1 MKTTNMKFNTLSTV
15 QKKTYD
21 FIKKFI
27 SENGYAPSLKDIAN
41 HINVK
46 SISTA
51 FFHLERLAEKGF
63 IVKGENGSIE
73 LINQNNNESSESSM
87 SLTTNYLENCQVP
100 LVGII
105 AAGVPIEAIENTNT
119 MITIPPSM
127 IDGKGEVFCL
137 EVQGNSMIDAH
148 ICDEDIVVVKKQDYA
163 ENGQIVVALLDD
175 GSATLKTYK
184 KLKNGQVMLIPANK
198 DFVPITLD
206 SVKVQGKVIGI
217 IREMH

>member
-87 SLTTNYLENCQVP
+87 SLTNYLENCQVP

-127 IDGKGEVFCL
+127 IDGNGEVFCL

>member
-1 MKTTNMKFNTLSTV
+1 
-15 QKKTYD
+15 
-21 FIKKFI
+21 
-27 SENGYAPSLKDIAN
+27 
-41 HINVK
+41 
-46 SISTA
+46 
-51 FFHLERLAEKGF
+51 
-63 IVKGENGSIE
+63 
-73 LINQNNNESSESSM
+73 
-87 SLTTNYLENCQVP
+87 
-100 LVGII
+100 
-105 AAGVPIEAIENTNT
+105 
-119 MITIPPSM
+119 
-127 IDGKGEVFCL
+127 
-137 EVQGNSMIDAH
+137 MIDAH

>member
-87 SLTTNYLENCQVP
+87 SFTNYLENCQVP

-148 ICDEDIVVVKKQDYA
+148 ICDEDIVVVKKQNYA

>member
-73 LINQNNNESSESSM
+73 LINQNNDESSESSM
-87 SLTTNYLENCQVP
+87 SLTNYLENCQVP

>member
-1 MKTTNMKFNTLSTV
+1 MAKTNLKVNTLSTV

-21 FIKKFI
+21 FIKEFI
-27 SENGYAPSLKDIAN
+27 SQYGYAPSLKDIAK
-41 HINVK
+41 HIGVK

-63 IVKGENGSIE
+63 IIKGENGAIE
-73 LINQNNNESSESSM
+73 LPNVEIQNEIIGSA
-87 SLTTNYLENCQVP
+87 CQVP

-105 AAGVPIEAIENTNT
+105 AAGIPIEAIENTNT
-119 MITIPPSM
+119 MIEIPPSM

-148 ICDEDIVVVKKQDYA
+148 ICDEDIVVVKKQDHA

-206 SVKVQGKVIGI
+206 NVKIQGKVIGI

>member
-46 SISTA
+46 SISAA

-87 SLTTNYLENCQVP
+87 SLTNYLENCQVQ

>member
-87 SLTTNYLENCQVP
+87 SLTNYLENCQVP

-198 DFVPITLD
+198 DFVPIILD

>member
-1 MKTTNMKFNTLSTV
+1 MKTTNMKFNTLTTV

-87 SLTTNYLENCQVP
+87 SFTNYLENCQVP

>member
-87 SLTTNYLENCQVP
+87 SFTNYLENCQVP

-105 AAGVPIEAIENTNT
+105 AAGGAIEAIENTNT

>member
-51 FFHLERLAEKGF
+51 FFHLERLDEKGF

-73 LINQNNNESSESSM
+73 RINQNNDESSESSM
-87 SLTTNYLENCQVP
+87 SLTNYLENCQVP

>member
-87 SLTTNYLENCQVP
+87 SLTNYLENCQVP

-148 ICDEDIVVVKKQDYA
+148 ICDEDIVVVKKQNYA

>member
-73 LINQNNNESSESSM
+73 LINQNNNENSESSM
-87 SLTTNYLENCQVP
+87 SLTNYLENCQVP

>member
-1 MKTTNMKFNTLSTV
+1 METTNMKFNTLSTV

-87 SLTTNYLENCQVP
+87 SLTNYLENCQVP

>member
-87 SLTTNYLENCQVP
+87 SFTNYLENCQVP

>member
-87 SLTTNYLENCQVP
+87 SLTNYLENCQVP

>member
-206 SVKVQGKVIGI
+206 SVKIQGKVIGI

>member
-1 MKTTNMKFNTLSTV
+1 MVKTNLKVNTLSTV
-15 QKKTYD
+15 QRKTYD
-21 FIKKFI
+21 FIKEFI
-27 SENGYAPSLKDIAN
+27 SQNGYAPTLKDIAS
-41 HINVK
+41 HIQVK

-63 IVKGENGSIE
+63 IIKGENGAIE
-73 LINQNNNESSESSM
+73 LPNVEIQNEIIGSA
-87 SLTTNYLENCQVP
+87 CQVP

-105 AAGVPIEAIENTNT
+105 AAGVPIEAIQNTNT
-119 MITIPPSM
+119 MIEIPPSM

-206 SVKVQGKVIGI
+206 SVKIQGKVIGI

>member
-1 MKTTNMKFNTLSTV
+1 MKTTNIKFNTLSTV

-73 LINQNNNESSESSM
+73 LINQNDNESSESSM
-87 SLTTNYLENCQVP
+87 SPTNYLENCQVP

>member
-1 MKTTNMKFNTLSTV
+1 MDIIIYGAGTRGKGC
-15 QKKTYD
+15 YD

-87 SLTTNYLENCQVP
+87 SLTNYLENCQVP

>member
-87 SLTTNYLENCQVP
+87 SLTNYLENCQVP

-119 MITIPPSM
+119 MITIPPSY
-127 IDGKGEVFCL
+127 L
-137 EVQGNSMIDAH
+137 
-148 ICDEDIVVVKKQDYA
+148 
-163 ENGQIVVALLDD
+163 
-175 GSATLKTYK
+175 
-184 KLKNGQVMLIPANK
+184 
-198 DFVPITLD
+198 
-206 SVKVQGKVIGI
+206 
-217 IREMH
+217 